1 MFSTRLKILRQQYGL
16 TQSELAKQLGV
27 STSTIGMYEQGRRE
41 PDHKTLLVI
50 CKLFGISTDYLLGSE
65 ETVSSYE
72 NNDFNKIIDGF
83 ERTLLEQ
90 EGLMFN
96 GVVLE
101 HDDVRKIVD
110 AMKIGAEMATR
121 SSANKRSKSSGENV

>member
-1 MFSTRLKILRQQYGL
+1 
-16 TQSELAKQLGV
+16 
-27 STSTIGMYEQGRRE
+27 
-41 PDHKTLLVI
+41 
-50 CKLFGISTDYLLGSE
+50 
-65 ETVSSYE
+65 VSSYE

-121 SSANKRSKSSGENV
+121 SSAKRSKSSGENV

>member
-1 MFSTRLKILRQQYGL
+1 MFSTRLRILRQQYGL

-41 PDHKTLLVI
+41 PDHKTLLII

-65 ETVSSYE
+65 KTIASSE
-72 NNDFNKIIDGF
+72 SNDFNAIIDGF

-96 GVVLE
+96 GVMLE
-101 HDDVRKIVD
+101 RDDVKKNCGCYEDRRRNGH
-110 AMKIGAEMATR
+110 AQFF
-121 SSANKRSKSSGENV
+121 

>member
-1 MFSTRLKILRQQYGL
+1 MFNTRLRILRQQYGL

-41 PDHKTLLVI
+41 PDHKTLLII

-65 ETVSSYE
+65 KTMAGSES
-72 NNDFNKIIDGF
+72 NDFNAIIDGF

-96 GVVLE
+96 GVMLE
-101 HDDVRKIVD
+101 RDDVKKIVD

-121 SSANKRSKSSGENV
+121 SSSKRGKNSGENV

>member
-1 MFSTRLKILRQQYGL
+1 MFSTRLRILRQQYGL

-41 PDHKTLLVI
+41 PDHKTLLII

-65 ETVSSYE
+65 KTIVSSE
-72 NNDFNKIIDGF
+72 SNDFNAIIDGF

-96 GVVLE
+96 GVMLE
-101 HDDVRKIVD
+101 RDDVKKIVD

-121 SSANKRSKSSGENV
+121 GSSKRGKNSGENV

>member
-1 MFSTRLKILRQQYGL
+1 MFSTRLRILRQQYGL
-16 TQSELAKQLGV
+16 TQSELAKQLGG

-41 PDHKTLLVI
+41 PDHKTLLII

-65 ETVSSYE
+65 KTIASSE
-72 NNDFNKIIDGF
+72 SNDFNAIIDGF

-96 GVVLE
+96 GVMLE
-101 HDDVRKIVD
+101 RDDVKKLW
-110 AMKIGAEMATR
+110 ML
-121 SSANKRSKSSGENV
+121 

>member
-1 MFSTRLKILRQQYGL
+1 MFNTRLRILRQQYGL

-41 PDHKTLLVI
+41 PDHKTLLII

-65 ETVSSYE
+65 KTIVSSE
-72 NNDFNKIIDGF
+72 SNDFNAIIDGF

-96 GVVLE
+96 GVMLE
-101 HDDVRKIVD
+101 RDGVKKIMD
-110 AMKIGAEMATR
+110 AMKIGAEMVTR
-121 SSANKRSKSSGENV
+121 SSSKRGKNSGENV

>member
-1 MFSTRLKILRQQYGL
+1 MFSTRLRILRQQYGL
-16 TQSELAKQLGV
+16 TQSELAKQLGG

-41 PDHKTLLVI
+41 PDHKTLLII

-65 ETVSSYE
+65 KTIASSE
-72 NNDFNKIIDGF
+72 SNDFNAIIDGF

-96 GVVLE
+96 GVMLE
-101 HDDVRKIVD
+101 RDDVKKIVD

-121 SSANKRSKSSGENV
+121 SSSKRGKNSGENV

>member
-1 MFSTRLKILRQQYGL
+1 MFSTRLRILRQQYGL

-41 PDHKTLLVI
+41 PDHKTLLII

-65 ETVSSYE
+65 KTIASSE
-72 NNDFNKIIDGF
+72 SNDFNAIIDGF

-96 GVVLE
+96 GVMLE
-101 HDDVRKIVD
+101 RDDVKKIVD

-121 SSANKRSKSSGENV
+121 SSSKRGKNSGENV

>member
-1 MFSTRLKILRQQYGL
+1 MFSTRLRILRQQYGL

-41 PDHKTLLVI
+41 PDHKTLLII

-65 ETVSSYE
+65 KTIVSPE
-72 NNDFNKIIDGF
+72 NNDFNAIIDGF

-96 GVVLE
+96 GVMLE
-101 HDDVRKIVD
+101 RDDVKKIMD
-110 AMKIGAEMATR
+110 AMKIGAEMVTR
-121 SSANKRSKSSGENV
+121 SSSKRGKNSGENV

>member
-41 PDHKTLLVI
+41 PDHKTLLII

-65 ETVSSYE
+65 EMVAASKSS
-72 NNDFNKIIDGF
+72 DFNKIIDGF

-101 HDDVRKIVD
+101 PDDVKKIVD

-121 SSANKRSKSSGENV
+121 SSAKKGKSLGENV